1 MMHDDFSRFQ
11 AENKG
16 FATTL
21 LIIFRNGDR
30 AKYKSNLE
38 LHPYYFPL
46 LLIFIFP
53 FEKGG

>member
-1 MMHDDFSRFQ
+1 MHDDFSRFQ
-11 AENKG
+11 AQDKG

-38 LHPYYFPL
+38 PHPYYFPL
-46 LLIFIFP
+46 LLISIFP
-53 FEKGG
+53 LEKGG